1 LPRLRLRKLRWMS
14 LHRITCAHPRS
25 RIREVTRPQISRRSL
40 LLSSAAA
47 LSCSPPKATGFRGYC
62 FVGNQISR
70 SVAVVDLTR
79 FRVRKQIPLDAAP
92 SAVLP
97 HPTVT
102 RVFVLASDAG
112 TVYEIDGIT
121 MTVSRRVRAGSQA
134 VAMAMSPRND
144 ALWVLYRDPASLVE
158 LPIDTFRPGRRI
170 RLASPPDAFHLTSE
184 DAGERR
190 AAIAS
195 VQDRSITLASL
206 TTGAIERTIAAG
218 AEPSFVL
225 FRKDGRQVLAGSR
238 PERSLNIFD
247 AASGKTVV
255 RLPLPVEPRNFCVSS
270 DGGELFI
277 SGPGM
282 DAVVI
287 VFPYSTEIWQ
297 TVLAGRAPGA
307 MALTELPS
315 YLLVANP
322 ETNSLTVLDDSQKL
336 VAVVQVGEQPTQMIV
351 TPDRQYVLVL
361 NEKSGDMAVIRTYS
375 LRAPRLGTMGARFR
389 SAPVFTMIGVGEKPV
404 SAAVV
409 PWV

>member
-1 LPRLRLRKLRWMS
+1 MRR
-14 LHRITCAHPRS
+14 
-25 RIREVTRPQISRRSL
+25 VTRSQISRRSL
-40 LLSSAAA
+40 LLSPAAA

-62 FVGNQISR
+62 FVGNQVSR
-70 SVAVVDLTR
+70 SVAVVDLTK

-97 HPTVT
+97 HPKVT
-102 RVFVLASDAG
+102 KVYVLMPDAG
-112 TVYEIDGIT
+112 TVAEIDG
-121 MTVSRRVRAGSQA
+121 MSMAVSRRVRAGNQA
-134 VAMAMSPRND
+134 VAMQMSAGKD

-158 LPIDTFRPGRRI
+158 LPLDSLRPGRRI
-170 RLASPPDAFHLTSE
+170 RLASPPDSFHLTSE
-184 DAGERR
+184 GAAGRQ
-190 AAIAS
+190 AAVAS
-195 VQDRSITLASL
+195 VQHRSLTLVSL
-206 TTGAIERTIAAG
+206 TTGATERTISAG
-218 AEPSFVL
+218 AEPSFVI
-225 FRKDGRQVLAGSR
+225 FRKDGRQVLSGSR

-297 TVLAGRAPGA
+297 TVLAGRAPGV
-307 MALTELPS
+307 MTLTEAPS

-322 ETNSLTVLDDSQKL
+322 ETNSLTVLDESQKL
-336 VAVVQVGEQPTQMIV
+336 VALVQVGEQPSQLIL

-375 LRAPRLGTMGARFR
+375 LRVPRLGTMGARFR

>member
-1 LPRLRLRKLRWMS
+1 
-14 LHRITCAHPRS
+14 
-25 RIREVTRPQISRRSL
+25 
-40 LLSSAAA
+40 
-47 LSCSPPKATGFRGYC
+47 
-62 FVGNQISR
+62 
-70 SVAVVDLTR
+70 
-79 FRVRKQIPLDAAP
+79 
-92 SAVLP
+92 
-97 HPTVT
+97 
-102 RVFVLASDAG
+102 
-112 TVYEIDGIT
+112 
-121 MTVSRRVRAGSQA
+121 
-134 VAMAMSPRND
+134 
-144 ALWVLYRDPASLVE
+144 LVE
-158 LPIDTFRPGRRI
+158 LPLDSLRPGRRI
-170 RLASPPDAFHLTSE
+170 RLASPPDSFHLTSE
-184 DAGERR
+184 GAAGRQ
-190 AAIAS
+190 AAVAS
-195 VQDRSITLASL
+195 VQHRSLTLVSL
-206 TTGAIERTIAAG
+206 TTGATERTISAG
-218 AEPSFVL
+218 AEPSFVI
-225 FRKDGRQVLAGSR
+225 FRKDGRQVLSGSR

-297 TVLAGRAPGA
+297 TVLAGRAPGV
-307 MALTELPS
+307 MTLTEAPS

-322 ETNSLTVLDDSQKL
+322 ETNSLTVLDESQKL
-336 VAVVQVGEQPTQMIV
+336 VALVQVGEQPSQLIL

-375 LRAPRLGTMGARFR
+375 LRVPRLGTMGARFR